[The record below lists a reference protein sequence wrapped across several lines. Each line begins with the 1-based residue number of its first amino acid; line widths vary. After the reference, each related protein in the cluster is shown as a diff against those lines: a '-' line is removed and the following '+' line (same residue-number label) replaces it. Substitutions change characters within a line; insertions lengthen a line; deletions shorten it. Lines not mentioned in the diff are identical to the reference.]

1 MYRKRIDDE
10 QIRNKCDAYDYVHGR
25 CTMYANCNMRSYR
38 IQICNFKMKQRCN
51 KGSRWNMCLARLEKP
66 PNPRLQTR
74 QLVLITVL
82 SLLPSTVWN
91 GCCKTLEE
99 YMSMVSCIE
108 CRSHLPQLFHQYCVL
123 VTNKSVNW
131 ILCRDVEEVQ
141 RHILHE
147 RKGRKYEIQSI
158 VSLTSAKHQ
167 QAFPAEPLRL
177 RWEWVC
183 QAPCSENRRP
193 PWRNLNLHAGE

>member
-25 CTMYANCNMRSYR
+25 CTMYANCNMWSYR

-141 RHILHE
+141 RHNLAWKEGTKVWNTKHCFIDIRETPAGLS
-147 RKGRKYEIQSI
+147 GRAITPALRMS
-158 VSLTSAKHQ
+158 VSSSM
-167 QAFPAEPLRL
+167 FRE
-177 RWEWVC
+177 
-183 QAPCSENRRP
+183 
-193 PWRNLNLHAGE
+193 